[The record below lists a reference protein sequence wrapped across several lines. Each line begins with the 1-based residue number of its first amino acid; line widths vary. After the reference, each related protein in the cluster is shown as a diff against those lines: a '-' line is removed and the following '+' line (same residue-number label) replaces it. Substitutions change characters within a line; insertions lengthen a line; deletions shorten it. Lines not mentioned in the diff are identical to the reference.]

1 MLVLLFTI
9 IVCGVLVYIHFRID
23 DSMVFDGIA
32 WGILFILNFFIT
44 GFAQIFILV
53 CIFLFAYFFVSE
65 YRAKH
70 QKENR

>member
-9 IVCGVLVYIHFRID
+9 IICGVLVYIHFRID

-44 GFAQIFILV
+44 GFAQILILAGV
-53 CIFLFAYFFVSE
+53 FVFTYFFLSE

-70 QKENR
+70 QKG